1 MMKAITEKNLSYLLF
16 FCGGLRLLWE
26 RFPRRLPFL
35 RILGGDHHGWIF
47 WTLGIAGL
55 LLLFLQA
62 LPEKRVST
70 GEDASEGTRLQ
81 RFLKIYGI
89 EAAILLVTA
98 CSLAM
103 LIRSGY
109 FWDDAVNSTA
119 YLAEKKDSIP
129 TLRHVLDFMGE
140 YLKLGR
146 INVLSVYYYFFFYI
160 ENVSV
165 YKALIIL
172 SILADQLIFRKVLR
186 EFGVPLS
193 GARLGMLLIPLML
206 QTRAYQ
212 DPVSGFYSL
221 MQVLTAE
228 LLLCAFFLSRWLRT
242 GKGRELALSLICFG
256 LGLLTYEVCFP
267 FLLMI
272 CLLILVRRKNFG
284 RAVRDSLPFAG
295 LVMILLAAVALVRTT
310 AVMQIEYP
318 GVAFSLDPVR
328 ILRAF
333 FRQLIAG
340 LPLSFYSAGYQAS
353 VLERVYPAASFMNY
367 DFGAFLRS
375 VDLTDLLIL
384 AAALFLILK
393 SNRCKGENTSKAAEL
408 AVLGLSFAVLPTLT
422 VALSE
427 RYQGQLMPG
436 LGYLPVYIQYYGI
449 AVLLLCLTLG
459 LKRNNVFRALCLSG
473 FAVILLLN
481 LQNNRAVTEIMNR
494 SFYDPRNAGEAAL
507 KGGILDFVPEDAVV
521 VSVNDRQYL
530 WEADWN
536 NWGLYP
542 EFYGNYARHIP
553 SSVGD
558 TKLLTGEI
566 EAAFVNG
573 ASVDQ
578 QGLLT
583 LTPEKIWVIEYSG
596 GSDRGMA
603 RLGHLVRA
611 KIDPETLEIRKA
623 ETDMCLC
630 FISGSYPEQAG
641 LQYMLN
647 DGTFRMVAPE
657 ELQRVRTSGY
667 GILCELPKEDVVRFE
682 SISFN

>member
-1 MMKAITEKNLSYLLF
+1 MKTFSEKILPYILLLS
-16 FCGGLRLLWE
+16 GGLRLLWE
-26 RFPRRLPFL
+26 RFPHRFAFL
-35 RILGGDHHGWIF
+35 QVLGGDHHGWIF
-47 WTLGIAGL
+47 WILGIAGL
-55 LLLFLQA
+55 LLLILNA
-62 LPEKRVST
+62 IPEERESGRKESR
-70 GEDASEGTRLQ
+70 EGSALQ
-81 RFLKIYGI
+81 RFLKNYGI
-89 EAAILLVTA
+89 EAGILLVTA

-119 YLAEKKDSIP
+119 YLAEKKDSVP
-129 TLRHVLDFMGE
+129 TLTHVLDFMGK

-172 SILADQLIFRKVLR
+172 TILADQLIFRKVLM

-228 LLLCAFFLSRWLRT
+228 LLLCAYFLSRWLRT
-242 GKGRELALSLICFG
+242 GKGRDLALSLVCFG

-272 CLLILVRRKNFG
+272 CLLIWVRRGSFT
-284 RAVRDSLPFAG
+284 RAVRDSLPFVG
-295 LVMILLAAVALVRTT
+295 LAVLLLAAVAVVRMT
-310 AVMQIEYP
+310 AVMQVEYA
-318 GVAFSLDPVR
+318 GVAFSLDPER

-353 VLERVYPAASFMNY
+353 VLDRVYPAAAFMNY
-367 DFGAFLRS
+367 DFGSFLRS

-384 AAALFLILK
+384 AAALFLIRR
-393 SNRCKGENTSKAAEL
+393 SEAGDRENSSKPAEL
-408 AVLGLSFAVLPTLT
+408 ALLGISFAVLPTLT

-436 LGYLPVYIQYYGI
+436 LGYLPAYIQYYGI
-449 AVLLLCLTLG
+449 AVLLLGLTLC
-459 LKRNNVFRALCLSG
+459 LRRNTAVRALCLSA

-507 KGGILDFVPEDAVV
+507 RGGILDFLPEDAVL
-521 VSVNDRQYL
+521 VSVNDRRYL

-536 NWGLYP
+536 NRGLYP
-542 EFYGNYARHIP
+542 EFYGNHARYLP
-553 SSVGD
+553 AAVGD
-558 TKLLTGEI
+558 TKLLEGEI
-566 EAAFVNG
+566 ESAVAEGAAVNEE
-573 ASVDQ
+573 
-578 QGLLT
+578 GLLT
-583 LTPEKIWVIEYSG
+583 LEPENVWLIEYSG
-596 GSDRGMA
+596 SPDRGMA
-603 RLGHLVRA
+603 RLGHLTRA

-623 ETDMCLC
+623 ETDRCLY
-630 FISGSYPEQAG
+630 FISGVYPEQAG
-641 LQYMLN
+641 VQYTLT
-647 DGTFRMVAPE
+647 DGTFRKVSPE
-657 ELQRVRTSGY
+657 ELSRVRVTQY
-667 GILCELPKEDVVRFE
+667 GFLCELPKEEVIRFE
-682 SISFN
+682 SIAVN

>member
-1 MMKAITEKNLSYLLF
+1 M
-16 FCGGLRLLWE
+16 LWE
-26 RFPRRLPFL
+26 RFPHRFGFL
-35 RILGGDHHGWIF
+35 RVLGGDHHGWIF
-47 WTLGIAGL
+47 WILGIAGL
-55 LLLFLQA
+55 LLLFLRA
-62 LPEKRVST
+62 LPEEQENGLDESKK
-70 GEDASEGTRLQ
+70 GTRIQ
-81 RFLKIYGI
+81 RFLKNYGI
-89 EAAILLVTA
+89 EAGILLVTA

-129 TLRHVLDFMGE
+129 TLRHVLDFMGK
-140 YLKLGR
+140 YLQLGR

-160 ENVSV
+160 ENVSI

-172 SILADQLIFRKVLR
+172 TILADQLIFRKVLM

-228 LLLCAFFLSRWLRT
+228 LLLCAYFLSRWLRM
-242 GKGRELALSLICFG
+242 GKGKDLALSLACFG

-272 CLLILVRRKNFG
+272 CLLIWIRRGSFS
-284 RAVRDSLPFAG
+284 RAVRDSLPFVG
-295 LVMILLAAVALVRTT
+295 MVVLLLAAVAVVRTT
-310 AVMQIEYP
+310 SVMQVEYA
-318 GVAFSLDPVR
+318 GVAFSLDPSR

-353 VLERVYPAASFMNY
+353 VLDSVYPAASFMHY
-367 DFGAFLRS
+367 DFGSFLRA

-384 AAALFLILK
+384 AAAMFLIRR
-393 SNRCKGENTSKAAEL
+393 SGSGDREDRSVPAEL
-408 AVLGLSFAVLPTLT
+408 ALLGLSFAVLPTLT
-422 VALSE
+422 VALSQ
-427 RYQGQLMPG
+427 RYQGQLMAG

-449 AVLLLCLTLG
+449 AVLLLALTLC
-459 LKRNNVFRALCLSG
+459 LKRTALVRALCLSA

-507 KGGILDFVPEDAVV
+507 HGGILDFLPEDAVL
-521 VSVNDRQYL
+521 VSVNDRRYL

-536 NWGLYP
+536 NRGLYP
-542 EFYGNYARHIP
+542 EFYGNYVRYLP
-553 SSVGD
+553 SAVGD
-558 TKLLTGEI
+558 TKLLEKEI
-566 EAAFVNG
+566 EASLAEG
-573 ASVDQ
+573 AETDQ
-578 QGLLT
+578 QGMLKLE
-583 LTPEKIWVIEYSG
+583 LENVWLIEYG
-596 GSDRGMA
+596 GGPERGMA
-603 RLGHLVRA
+603 RLGHLIRG
-611 KIDPETLEIRKA
+611 KIDPETLEIREA
-623 ETDMCLC
+623 ETDLCLY
-630 FISGSYPEQAG
+630 FISGAYPEQAG
-641 LQYMLN
+641 VQYTLT
-647 DGTFRMVAPE
+647 DGTFRKVSSE
-657 ELQRVRTSGY
+657 EVRRVRVSEY
-667 GILCELPKEDVVRFE
+667 GILCELPKEENILFE
-682 SISFN
+682 SIMNN